1 MKKMLLLVLVIT
13 LSSILFAQTGEEK
26 LGKEIT
32 LTEKTNISE
41 ILGNP
46 ESYLDKTVL
55 VEGEVLDVCHNMGC
69 WMDLSS
75 GVEGERI
82 KVKVKDGEIVFPVEA
97 IGSNAQVEGK
107 VYKIELAEKE
117 AKEYYQHMAE
127 ENGKT
132 FDPSTVTGPV
142 TLYQIKG
149 LGAKIVKKEG

>member
-1 MKKMLLLVLVIT
+1 MKKLLLLVLALL
-13 LSSILFAQTGEEK
+13 LSSILFAQTSEEK

-32 LTEKTNISE
+32 LTEKTNISD
-41 ILGNP
+41 ILTNP
-46 ESYLDKTVL
+46 ELYLDKTVL

-75 GVEGERI
+75 GTEGEKI

-97 IGSNAQVEGK
+97 IGNNAQVEGK
-107 VYKIELAEKE
+107 VYKIELTEKE
-117 AKEYYQHMAE
+117 AKEYYEHMAE

-132 FDPSTVTGPV
+132 FDPSTVSGPV

-149 LGAKIVKKEG
+149 LGAKILKKE

>member
-1 MKKMLLLVLVIT
+1 MKKLLLLVLALL
-13 LSSILFAQTGEEK
+13 LSSILFAQTSEEK
-26 LGKEIT
+26 LGEEIT
-32 LTEKTNISE
+32 LTEKTNISD
-41 ILGNP
+41 ILTNP

-75 GVEGERI
+75 GTEGEKI

-97 IGSNAQVEGK
+97 IGNNAQVEGK
-107 VYKIELAEKE
+107 VYKIELTEKE
-117 AKEYYQHMAE
+117 AKEYYEHMAE

-132 FDPSTVTGPV
+132 FDPSTVSGPV

-149 LGAKIVKKEG
+149 LGAKILKKE